1 MRVFWT
7 ADRILIAILDA
18 LIIAIAGLILVLM
31 NYAVFSRFV
40 LNSSV
45 SWGEELP
52 AHLLAMLTFI
62 GGAYLAR
69 TNGHLCFDGV
79 LEKLPGPVQR
89 IFLIG
94 IQIMMIFFAG
104 CLTYYGAIAAWS
116 FFGRDL
122 ISIELPVS
130 LFRGAMPVGGA
141 IIALICTIRLVGLLI
156 GRLGPDDFQPQHD
169 D

>member
-1 MRVFWT
+1 MNVFWA
-7 ADRILIAILDA
+7 ADRVLFAILDA
-18 LIIAIAGLILVLM
+18 LIVALAGLILVLM

-40 LNSSV
+40 LNDSV

-62 GGAYLAR
+62 GGAYLTR
-69 TNGHLCFDGV
+69 TNEHLSFDGV
-79 LEKLPGPVQR
+79 LVKLPLPVQR
-89 IFLIG
+89 TFLIG
-94 IQIMMIFFAG
+94 IQILMIFFAG

-116 FFGRDL
+116 FSGRDL
-122 ISIELPVS
+122 ISIELPIT

-141 IIALICTIRLVGLLI
+141 IIALICTVRLVGLAT
-156 GRLGPDDFQPQHD
+156 GRLGPDDLQPQHD